1 MKLSVKGLTWGLAFF
16 MLLVYVVIGVI
27 NIFYPGY
34 GADYLNF
41 VKTLYPGYTG
51 TWATMKDVIVGGVY
65 FFVDGLICGLLFALF
80 YNAFAGKGKKKAAPW
95 RAAAKRPAP
104 KKRPAAKKKKA
115 TSKKK
120 ATGKKRP
127 AKRKR

>member
-16 MLLVYVVIGVI
+16 MLLVYVIIGVI

-41 VKTLYPGYTG
+41 TKTFYPGYTG
-51 TWATMKDVIVGGVY
+51 TLATTKDVIVGGAY
-65 FFVDGLICGLLFALF
+65 FFVDGLILGLLFALC
-80 YNAFAGKGKKKAAPW
+80 YNAFAGKAKAKKAAPR

-115 TSKKK
+115 
-120 ATGKKRP
+120 AGKKRP